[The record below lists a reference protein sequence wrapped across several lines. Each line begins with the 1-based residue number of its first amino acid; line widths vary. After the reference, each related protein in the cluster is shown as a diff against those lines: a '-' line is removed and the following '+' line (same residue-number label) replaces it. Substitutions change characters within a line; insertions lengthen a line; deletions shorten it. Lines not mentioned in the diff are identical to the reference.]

1 MKNPKIYTYSILYST
16 FPIFT
21 EKLPY
26 VSAIL
31 EREDG
36 VRFPS
41 LLEGF
46 TEGMEVNI
54 GQEVKYL
61 GTNEEGK
68 ETYSLV

>member
-1 MKNPKIYTYSILYST
+1 MKNPIIYTYSILYST
-16 FPIFT
+16 FPAFT
-21 EKLPY
+21 DMLPY

-36 VRFPS
+36 TRFPC

-46 TEGMEVNI
+46 TEGMEINI

-61 GTNEEGK
+61 GTNEVGQER
-68 ETYSLV
+68 YSL